1 MYSLI
6 RKYKT
11 VNALKSNLEKEI
23 EEVEE
28 IIQGYSNILGEKIRT
43 NELSKDDPEFLEL
56 KSKLE
61 GGSTDKKKSGD
72 KVVDSTDPK
81 NDSKNN
87 KKKADKKTVEK
98 PKKSSKKDSPN
109 WYNLDHIMVYNGI
122 GLKGELELYFKA
134 IDELKSKQETLERT
148 LSSLKNL
155 MEKGLKED
163 MACIVFLGSSGPLQ
177 ISFIKSSDIR
187 KNFSFK
193 SIYSGNAI
201 SQESILKI
209 GI

>member
-61 GGSTDKKKSGD
+61 GGSTDKKKSDD
-72 KVVDSTDPK
+72 KTVDSTDPQK
-81 NDSKNN
+81 
-87 KKKADKKTVEK
+87 
-98 PKKSSKKDSPN
+98 
-109 WYNLDHIMVYNGI
+109 
-122 GLKGELELYFKA
+122 
-134 IDELKSKQETLERT
+134 
-148 LSSLKNL
+148 
-155 MEKGLKED
+155 
-163 MACIVFLGSSGPLQ
+163 
-177 ISFIKSSDIR
+177 
-187 KNFSFK
+187 
-193 SIYSGNAI
+193 
-201 SQESILKI
+201 
-209 GI
+209 